1 MDKALANVT
10 NMEDKPRKMMK
21 LKKLEEVLPRLK
33 ERDLEKVSR
42 LYKDQ
47 TGVGCDGYHPTV
59 PLGLNKKETRGEI
72 VEFLVKVE
80 QSGRWPQQACTTMLF
95 LIPNNVTSERP
106 IALKPTLMRW
116 GEARVFAR

>member
-1 MDKALANVT
+1 
-10 NMEDKPRKMMK
+10 MEDKPRKMMK
-21 LKKLEEVLPRLK
+21 LKKLEEVLPRLR

-47 TGVGCDGYHPTV
+47 TGVGCDGFHPTIA
-59 PLGLNKKETRGEI
+59 LGLNKKETRGET
-72 VEFLVKVE
+72 VEFLEKME

-95 LIPNNVTSERP
+95 LIPNDVTNEKP

-116 GEARVFAR
+116 WEARVFAW